1 VSDATLERELT
12 VGDADR
18 ADLQL
23 RLLKPLQ
30 PAPIADRP
38 HSWDY

>member
-1 VSDATLERELT
+1 VRKAKEVAKTA

-18 ADLQL
+18 ADLTL
-23 RLLKPLQ
+23 RLLKSLQ